1 MATTPD
7 IKVAVDLEELTEH
20 VRQIVHNALDEHL
33 RESTVEL
40 AVELAADPP
49 SVWTTTDRSVPANA
63 PISNPSTPA
72 DFVPSIPGEFPT
84 PTSPERFGPWVS
96 GARLTEA
103 ETRAAAESTSEHYGV
118 ALACKA
124 FIDGE
129 LWTDANGKLLKSAPT
144 QQVEESTTHVK
155 EPDKR
160 RLYGQDG
167 DENLFFEIEGWLDDN
182 ADWLEDMKPVDLIL
196 LEHEVADP
204 RSHFPGAESMVEMMM
219 DYAYNWG
226 EVTEVVEWDKENTQ
240 VLAAAEAF
248 AQAITD
254 TQTGRMAGKVVARHR
269 WNGNGFEKVDDND

>member
-7 IKVAVDLEELTEH
+7 IKVTINLVEVTEY
-20 VRQIVHNALDEHL
+20 VRQIVHDKLDEHL
-33 RESTVEL
+33 REST
-40 AVELAADPP
+40 VELAADPP

-103 ETRAAAESTSEHYGV
+103 ETRAAVESTSQHYGV

-167 DENLFFEIEGWLDDN
+167 DENLFFEIEDWLDDN
-182 ADWLEDMKPVDLIL
+182 ADWLEDVKPVDLIL

-204 RSHFPGAESMVEMMM
+204 RSHLPLASC
-219 DYAYNWG
+219 
-226 EVTEVVEWDKENTQ
+226 VVEDIIESADEIGGMIEYHPTDEIE
-240 VLAAAEAF
+240 AAAEALIQMI
-248 AQAITD
+248 AD
-254 TQTGRMAGKVVARHR
+254 TQTGRIAGKVVARHR
-269 WNGNGFEKVDDND
+269 WTGNGFEKVDGS